1 MYRSVRMYKYPILI
15 CALLSPLTATT
26 YAADAEQPPVVSRVH
41 PLLHVQGYTFRDAN
55 GNGRLDPYEDW
66 RLSAEQRSADLV
78 ARMTL
83 REKAGMMMIDTFRVA
98 PQGAIRQEDA
108 ALIREQH
115 MTRFIFRNP
124 VVSQPLRYQS
134 ADAARG
140 GRGAKSGTGDGG
152 ANPPRH
158 SGAV

>member
-1 MYRSVRMYKYPILI
+1 MYRSARMYKYLLLI
-15 CALLSPLTATT
+15 CALLSPFAATA
-26 YAADAEQPPVVSRVH
+26 YSAGAGQPPVVSRVH

-98 PQGAIRQEDA
+98 PQGAIPR
-108 ALIREQH
+108 R
-115 MTRFIFRNP
+115 R
-124 VVSQPLRYQS
+124 LR
-134 ADAARG
+134 
-140 GRGAKSGTGDGG
+140 
-152 ANPPRH
+152 
-158 SGAV
+158 